1 MKKMII
7 AASLIVLTLAAC
19 GKQNGPLNL
28 SPEDMARASANAKQ
42 YYTQKHKGLHGG
54 QAWEVQGV
62 FTSCN
67 GVDSNANGL
76 TSCFGKL
83 PDATGQNLVNQQMYC
98 GYDGKIDACQPNDL
112 MLK

>member
-1 MKKMII
+1 MKKIII
-7 AASLIVLTLAAC
+7 AFSVATIALSAC
-19 GKQNGPLNL
+19 DKQDGPRNL

-42 YYTQKHKGLHGG
+42 YFTQKHKGLSSG

-76 TSCFGKL
+76 VSCFGKL
-83 PDATGQNLVNQQMYC
+83 PDATGQNLVNQQVYC
-98 GYDGKIDACQPNDL
+98 GYDGKIDSCQPNDL
-112 MLK
+112 MTK